1 MVCMAAN
8 GAMSVNGGNWQIF
21 EHMLNASSAT
31 VHLSTP
37 IVSISRKPSDTFNP
51 TNASPCA
58 YEYILTTASNTTTHH
73 DTLILAAP
81 YQSANLAFTNFTP
94 RHIPQEIPYVKLHV
108 TLIATPLELSPA
120 AFGLS
125 DNAKVPTFVLT
136 TLPEGEDPGH
146 NSKPGRQQGS
156 PGFFS
161 ISVVATSLNPNST
174 PPNRPEYVYKIF
186 SAEPVT
192 SEFLTRILSLRNRID
207 IPDVTNE
214 KGEGDDGKGIDTMF
228 DPDGEVT
235 WLHQKVW
242 HSYPYEYPR
251 VTFEEMVLDE
261 GFWYTSGIESFIS
274 TMETSALMG
283 RNVARLVVD
292 GWVNGVEDV
301 LGESGMEVGDERQEV
316 RAGEGESDQE
326 RFVVEL

>member
-8 GAMSVNGGNWQIF
+8 GAMSVNGGNWQLF
-21 EHMLNASSAT
+21 SHMLNASGAT

-37 IVSISRKPSDTFNP
+37 IVSISRNTSDTSNSAPF
-51 TNASPCA
+51 T
-58 YEYILTTASNTTTHH
+58 YTLTDHEGSTSHY

-81 YQSANLAFTNFTP
+81 YQSTNMTFTNFTP
-94 RHIPQEIPYVKLHV
+94 RHIPQKIPYVKLHV
-108 TLIATPLELSPA
+108 TLVATPLELSPA
-120 AFGLS
+120 AFGLA

-146 NSKPGRQQGS
+146 NSKHQQGS

-161 ISVVATSLNPNST
+161 ISIVAASLNPNST
-174 PPNRPEYVYKIF
+174 PPNRPEFVYKIF
-186 SAEPVT
+186 SAQPVT
-192 SEFLTRILSLRNRID
+192 SIFLTRILGLRNEIE
-207 IPDVTNE
+207 IPDVS
-214 KGEGDDGKGIDTMF
+214 KGDGDDGNGKGIDTLY

-251 VTFEEMVLDE
+251 VTFEEMELDRP
-261 GFWYTSGIESFIS
+261 GGGLWYTSGIESFIS

-283 RNVARLVVD
+283 KNVARLVVNE
-292 GWVNGVEDV
+292 WVNEKNGTPAADGEARAFRDAGVGGPE
-301 LGESGMEVGDERQEV
+301 Q
-316 RAGEGESDQE
+316 DQS
-326 RFVVEL
+326 VIGL